1 MQGQRRRDH
10 TEARQHTCEEGSLR
24 VFVIFAVFLFG
35 LEITGSS
42 GVRVFCFKSSC
53 PIGSLG
59 GRAGTTAHCAAGPAS
74 SHFFVLFGRDL
85 QPSCLFV
92 GFLLTNTQ

>member
-59 GRAGTTAHCAAGPAS
+59 GRAGRRLTVRLVPHLPTFLFFLAGIS
-74 SHFFVLFGRDL
+74 SPLVCLWVFF
-85 QPSCLFV
+85 
-92 GFLLTNTQ
+92 